1 MTIEKRFISIALAS
15 AFVVG
20 ACTGAGG
27 TPVPS
32 QAAPSQPAASQPAAS
47 DEPAE
52 SDEPSMG
59 AEPTDAGSPDVEPTD
74 EEPSMGAEPGGNL
87 SGTIVI
93 SGSSTVEPISTRVKE
108 LFNEE
113 NPDVAISVDGP
124 GTGDGFALF
133 CAGETDISD
142 ASRAISEEEV
152 AACADAGVEYVEL
165 KVAIDGLSVITSA
178 ANEAV
183 ECVTFADIYALVGP
197 ESTGF
202 DNWSDAQAIATEL
215 GSTSTLPDAP
225 LTITA
230 PGEESGTYD
239 SFVEIVIEEFN
250 EDRDAEAETRPD
262 YQASANDNV
271 IIDGVAGT
279 ADNTT
284 TFGWVGF
291 AFVEENLSRIK
302 PLQVDGGDG
311 CIEPT
316 NETIA
321 SGEYPIAR
329 DLYIYVN
336 KARADENEALT
347 AFVDY
352 YVADGTID
360 QVLETVSYIPL
371 DETAF
376 GETQAAWEGR

>member
-1 MTIEKRFISIALAS
+1 
-15 AFVVG
+15 
-20 ACTGAGG
+20 
-27 TPVPS
+27 
-32 QAAPSQPAASQPAAS
+32 
-47 DEPAE
+47 
-52 SDEPSMG
+52 MG
-59 AEPTDAGSPDVEPTD
+59 AEPS
-74 EEPSMGAEPGGNL
+74 GAESMEPDPSAGGDI
-87 SGTIVI
+87 SGEIVI

-108 LFNEE
+108 LFNEQ
-113 NPDVAISVDGP
+113 NPNVAISVDGP

-142 ASRAISEEEV
+142 ASRAIKEEE
-152 AACADAGVEYVEL
+152 AQACADAGVEYVEL

-178 ANEAV
+178 ANEAI

-215 GSTSTLPDAP
+215 GSTTTLPDAP

-250 EDRDAEAETRPD
+250 EERGQEAETRPD
-262 YQASANDNV
+262 YQASPNDNV

-279 ADNTT
+279 ADNNT

-291 AFVEENLSRIK
+291 AFVEENLDRIK
-302 PLQVDGGDG
+302 PLQVDGGEGEG
-311 CIEPT
+311 CVEPT
-316 NETIA
+316 NESIA

-336 KARADENEALT
+336 SARADENEALT
-347 AFVDY
+347 AFVDF

-360 QVLETVSYIPL
+360 EALETVSYIPL

>member
-1 MTIEKRFISIALAS
+1 MTIDKRLISIALVS
-15 AFVVG
+15 AFVVA
-20 ACTGAGG
+20 ACVGTAT

-32 QAAPSQPAASQPAAS
+32 QAAPSQAASQPATT
-47 DEPAE
+47 
-52 SDEPSMG
+52 DEPSMG
-59 AEPTDAGSPDVEPTD
+59 AEPTDD
-74 EEPSMGAEPGGNL
+74 EPGGDL

-113 NPDVAISVDGP
+113 FPNVAISVDGP

-142 ASRAISEEEV
+142 ASRAIKEEEV
-152 AACADAGVEYVEL
+152 QVCADAGVEYVEL

-197 ESTGF
+197 ESTGV
-202 DNWSDAQAIATEL
+202 DNWMDAQAIATEL

-250 EDRDAEAETRPD
+250 EDREQEAETRPD
-262 YQASANDNV
+262 YQASPNDNV

-291 AFVEENLSRIK
+291 AFVEENVDRIK
-302 PLQVDGGDG
+302 PLQIDGGEG
-311 CIEPT
+311 CVEPT
-316 NETIA
+316 SETIA

-336 KARADENEALT
+336 KARAEENEALT

-376 GETQAAWEGR
+376 GETRAAWEGR

>member
-1 MTIEKRFISIALAS
+1 VTIDKRFISIALAS

-20 ACTGAGG
+20 ACTGGGG

-32 QAAPSQPAASQPAAS
+32 QPPASPPAT
-47 DEPAE
+47 

-59 AEPTDAGSPDVEPTD
+59 AEPS
-74 EEPSMGAEPGGNL
+74 GAESMEPDPSAGGDI
-87 SGTIVI
+87 SGEIVI

-108 LFNEE
+108 LFNEQ
-113 NPDVAISVDGP
+113 NPNVAISVDGT

-142 ASRAISEEEV
+142 ASRAIKEEE
-152 AACADAGVEYVEL
+152 AQACADAGVEYVEL

-178 ANEAV
+178 ANEAI

-215 GSTSTLPDAP
+215 GSTTTLPDAP

-250 EDRDAEAETRPD
+250 EERGQEAETRPD
-262 YQASANDNV
+262 YQASPNDNV

-279 ADNTT
+279 ADNNT

-291 AFVEENLSRIK
+291 AFVEENLDRIK
-302 PLQVDGGDG
+302 PLQVDGGEG
-311 CIEPT
+311 CVEPT
-316 NETIA
+316 SETIA
-321 SGEYPIAR
+321 NGEYPIAR

-336 KARADENEALT
+336 KARAEENESLT

-360 QVLETVSYIPL
+360 QVLETVSYIAL

>member
-1 MTIEKRFISIALAS
+1 VTIDKRFISIALAS

-20 ACTGAGG
+20 ACTGGGG

-32 QAAPSQPAASQPAAS
+32 QPPASPPAT
-47 DEPAE
+47 

-59 AEPTDAGSPDVEPTD
+59 AEPS
-74 EEPSMGAEPGGNL
+74 GAESMEPDPSAGGDI
-87 SGTIVI
+87 SGEIVI

-108 LFNEE
+108 LFNEQ
-113 NPDVAISVDGP
+113 NPNVAISVDGT

-142 ASRAISEEEV
+142 ASRAIKEEE
-152 AACADAGVEYVEL
+152 AQACADAGVEYVEL

-178 ANEAV
+178 ANEAI

-215 GSTSTLPDAP
+215 GSTTTLPDAP

-250 EDRDAEAETRPD
+250 EERGQEAETRPD
-262 YQASANDNV
+262 YQASPNDNV

-279 ADNTT
+279 ADNNT

-291 AFVEENLSRIK
+291 AFVEENLDRIK
-302 PLQVDGGDG
+302 PLQVDGGG
-311 CIEPT
+311 E
-316 NETIA
+316 A
-321 SGEYPIAR
+321 SRAGGQQQCPAIDPEVGPIHR
-329 DLYIYVN
+329 FLLYGG
-336 KARADENEALT
+336 AER
-347 AFVDY
+347 
-352 YVADGTID
+352 
-360 QVLETVSYIPL
+360 
-371 DETAF
+371 
-376 GETQAAWEGR
+376 

>member
-1 MTIEKRFISIALAS
+1 MTIDKRLISIALVS
-15 AFVVG
+15 AFVVA
-20 ACTGAGG
+20 ACGG
-27 TPVPS
+27 TATTPVPS
-32 QAAPSQPAASQPAAS
+32 QAAPSQAASQPATT
-47 DEPAE
+47 
-52 SDEPSMG
+52 DEPSMG
-59 AEPTDAGSPDVEPTD
+59 AEPSD
-74 EEPSMGAEPGGNL
+74 EPSAGGDL

-113 NPDVAISVDGP
+113 FPNVAISVDGP

-142 ASRAISEEEV
+142 ASRAIKEEEA

-165 KVAIDGLSVITSA
+165 KGAIDGLSVITSA

-202 DNWSDAQAIATEL
+202 DNWMDAQAIATEL

-250 EDRDAEAETRPD
+250 EDREQEAQTRPD
-262 YQASANDNV
+262 YQ
-271 IIDGVAGT
+271 
-279 ADNTT
+279 
-284 TFGWVGF
+284 
-291 AFVEENLSRIK
+291 
-302 PLQVDGGDG
+302 P
-311 CIEPT
+311 
-316 NETIA
+316 
-321 SGEYPIAR
+321 
-329 DLYIYVN
+329 
-336 KARADENEALT
+336 
-347 AFVDY
+347 
-352 YVADGTID
+352 
-360 QVLETVSYIPL
+360 
-371 DETAF
+371 
-376 GETQAAWEGR
+376 